1 MQTILRSKTGVET
14 IISPDAPFVIIG
26 ERINPTGRK
35 ALAAE
40 LLAGN
45 FERVMADALAQVKA
59 GAPVL
64 DVNAG
69 LGVANAHELE
79 PEVMVKAIAAVQSVV
94 DVPLSIDSSV
104 VGALRAGL
112 QAAGGKPL
120 INSVTGESERMEIVF
135 PLVAEY
141 KCAVIA
147 ISNDETGISMD
158 PDVRFEV
165 AKKIVQRA
173 ESYGIPRED
182 ILIDPLV
189 MPVGAITWLRRR
201 GRPPCAPHRRRAG
214 VQHHLRRQQRLLRSA
229 RSRGDQRQLPGD
241 ADRGRYAQRHHQPA
255 QARAQEVDPGRRH
268 ADGPRR
274 GLHALAEV
282 SAHARQGSG
291 SRSRSRQWR
300 YSPGR
305 RRSRSTPR
313 RTRIA
318 HKPRRHGEHREPDFS
333 LRVPVSP
340 YLCGEH
346 HQGAST

>member
-1 MQTILRSKTGVET
+1 MHSILRSKTGVEAV
-14 IISPDAPFVIIG
+14 IGPDLPFVVIG

-45 FERVMADALAQVKA
+45 FERVKADALAQVQA

-79 PEVMVKAIAAVQSVV
+79 PEVMVKAIEAVQSVV

-120 INSVTGESERMEIVF
+120 INSVTGERERMEIVF

-189 MPVGAITWLRRR
+189 MPAGAVRGSGGAVVRLVRRIADELGCNTTCGASNVSFGLPDREAINANFLAMLIAAGMPSAITNPLKPELKKSILAADMLMGHDEDCMRWLKY
-201 GRPPCAPHRRRAG
+201 
-214 VQHHLRRQQRLLRSA
+214 QRLLAKEAAAAAAAASGGVAPAVDDREA
-229 RSRGDQRQLPGD
+229 RRAARG
-241 ADRGRYAQRHHQPA
+241 
-255 QARAQEVDPGRRH
+255 
-268 ADGPRR
+268 
-274 GLHALAEV
+274 
-282 SAHARQGSG
+282 
-291 SRSRSRQWR
+291 
-300 YSPGR
+300 
-305 RRSRSTPR
+305 
-313 RTRIA
+313 
-318 HKPRRHGEHREPDFS
+318 
-333 LRVPVSP
+333 
-340 YLCGEH
+340 
-346 HQGAST
+346 